1 MNRIRHIH
9 LPLLALLLAVSSCL
23 VQAQESWVASVAQR
37 SQPSVVTVTAYDGEN
52 QKMGF
57 GSGFIVR
64 EDGLIATNYHVI
76 KSAAAVEIQN
86 PTIGT
91 YRVRGAVAIDRD
103 LDFAILKIA
112 EESLPALPLGNSS
125 QVRLGEG
132 VVAIGNPKG
141 LSGTVSAGLISQLRE
156 EPPHQMLQTS
166 APIYPGNSGGP
177 LINQRGEVIGIVTA
191 RVADGPT
198 LGLALPIN
206 YLRRPL
212 QETATIRYSFRD
224 LAQLEERESEKERG
238 EQLEALIREN
248 FLPYKDPQ
256 GLFQLLIPRD
266 WRAQHERVR
275 SSDGQSQTLTT
286 ILTPQDAALSELRGY
301 VSEGLRIVAR
311 LPRSGH
317 VWTPAT
323 VANWQQSVVQ
333 DLLSANPGFAHTK
346 TETLPLLGEG
356 RLEKQIATVHH
367 FVGEDRRLSEPEKT
381 VKMVLA
387 HPEVFLSIEVIAPT
401 SKLKMLEVLQ
411 MIAALTFS
419 WNGQ

>member
-9 LPLLALLLAVSSCL
+9 LPLLALLLALSINPVE
-23 VQAQESWVASVAQR
+23 AQEGWVASVAQR
-37 SQPSVVTVTAYDGEN
+37 SQPSVVTVTSYDGEN
-52 QKMGF
+52 QKTGF
-57 GSGFIVR
+57 GSGFIIR

-76 KSAAAVEIQN
+76 KSAAAVEVQN

-91 YRVRGAVAIDRD
+91 YRVRGVVAIDRD

-112 EESLPALPLGNSS
+112 DEGLPALPLGNSS

-156 EPPHQMLQTS
+156 EAPHQMLQIS

-177 LINQRGEVIGIVTA
+177 LLNQRGEVIGIITA
-191 RVADGPT
+191 RVGDGPT

-212 QETATIRYSFRD
+212 QSAGTVRYSLRD
-224 LAQLEERESEKERG
+224 LAQLEEHASEKER
-238 EQLEALIREN
+238 EERFAALIRDN
-248 FLPYKDPQ
+248 FRPYEDPR

-275 SSDGQSQTLTT
+275 SSDGHSQTLTT

-311 LPRSGH
+311 LPRQGH

-323 VANWQQSVVQ
+323 LTNWQQNAVQ
-333 DLLSANPGFAHTK
+333 DVLSANPGFAHTR
-346 TETLPLLGEG
+346 TEKLPLLGKG
-356 RLEKQIATVHH
+356 RLEKEVVTVHH
-367 FVGEDRRLSEPEKT
+367 FVGEDRRLAEPEKT

-401 SKLKMLEVLQ
+401 SKLQLLEVLQ
-411 MIAALTFS
+411 MITVLSFS